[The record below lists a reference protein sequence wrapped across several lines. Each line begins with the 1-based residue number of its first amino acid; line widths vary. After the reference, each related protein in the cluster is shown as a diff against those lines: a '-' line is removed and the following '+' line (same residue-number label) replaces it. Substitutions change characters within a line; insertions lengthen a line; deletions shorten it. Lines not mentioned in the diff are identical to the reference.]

1 MIKHKKY
8 NKKTLRKYLECVNKE
23 SKKILNKK
31 DLKTVK
37 NIQKKIKFNNKLRA
51 PRIILI
57 MNENILKRQS
67 ELSKKNIR
75 IAKNNIKKAKHQ
87 IKINNK
93 KNMKQVTLKDL
104 LVLKKYYKQV
114 GKTIKKKC

>member
-1 MIKHKKY
+1 MLKHKTY
-8 NKKTLRKYLECVNKE
+8 NKKTLRKYFECVNKE

-67 ELSKKNIR
+67 DLSKKNIR

-87 IKINNK
+87 IKINKK
-93 KNMKQVTLKDL
+93 KNMKQITLKEL
-104 LVLKKYYKQV
+104 LLLKKYHKQV
-114 GKTIKKKC
+114 GITIKKKC